1 MTRAERHKAIVK
13 RRIFIAVC
21 VCILAALILLIA
33 FVIKS
38 AFGGKKTDGSDVSQ
52 GSSSAAGEIVSDVS
66 SEDPTPSYPATGPNG
81 LDANYEQL
89 LLVNAQNP
97 LPENYDYEGSL
108 TEIPTKYI
116 NGMLKQI
123 DKNVWPYMQAM
134 IDAQRATQTD
144 SKNWLYVRSPYRSYK
159 TQKML
164 FDNETKKWLATGL
177 SSEAAEAKAAT
188 VVTRPGTSEHNTGF
202 SADFNIAEDSFES
215 TPMFTWM
222 QEHAADYGFVLRFP
236 KDKQEKTG
244 IVYESWHYRYVG
256 EEAAKFMKENNLCLE
271 EFVEL
276 AKAQQEQEALKEA
289 EME

>member
-21 VCILAALILLIA
+21 LCVLLALAALIA
-33 FVIKS
+33 FVVKS

-97 LPENYDYEGSL
+97 LPENYDYEGNL

-134 IDAQRATQTD
+134 IDAQRAAETNP
-144 SKNWLYVRSPYRSYK
+144 KNWLYVRSPYRSYA

-164 FDNETKKWLATGL
+164 FTQETNKWLKTGL
-177 SSEAAEAKAAT
+177 SSEEAEAKAAT
-188 VVTRPGTSEHNTGF
+188 VVTRRAQHRLF
-202 SADFNIAEDSFES
+202 S
-215 TPMFTWM
+215 
-222 QEHAADYGFVLRFP
+222 RF
-236 KDKQEKTG
+236 QHCG
-244 IVYESWHYRYVG
+244 G
-256 EEAAKFMKENNLCLE
+256 
-271 EFVEL
+271 
-276 AKAQQEQEALKEA
+276 
-289 EME
+289 

>member
-21 VCILAALILLIA
+21 LCILLALAVLIA
-33 FVIKS
+33 FVVKS
-38 AFGGKKTDGSDVSQ
+38 ALGGKKGGSSGASQ
-52 GSSSAAGEIVSDVS
+52 GSSTVNESVSDVQ

-81 LDANYEQL
+81 LDANFSQL

-97 LPENYDYEGSL
+97 LPENYDYEGNL

-134 IDAQRATQTD
+134 IDAQRAAETD
-144 SKNWLYVRSPYRSYK
+144 PKNWLYVRSPYRSYA

-164 FDNETKKWLATGL
+164 FTQETDKWLKKGL
-177 SSEAAEAKAAT
+177 SSEEAEAKAAT

-236 KDKQEKTG
+236 KDKQEITG
-244 IVYESWHYRYVG
+244 ITYESWHYRFVG
-256 EEAAKFMKENNLCLE
+256 INNAKEMNRLNMCLE
-271 EFVEL
+271 EYVEYM
-276 AKAQQEQEALKEA
+276 KNKKK
-289 EME
+289 

>member
-21 VCILAALILLIA
+21 LCVLLALAVLIA
-33 FVIKS
+33 FVVKS
-38 AFGGKKTDGSDVSQ
+38 VFGGKKGGSSGASQ
-52 GSSSAAGEIVSDVS
+52 GSSTVNESVSDVQ

-123 DKNVWPYMQAM
+123 DKDVWPYMQAM
-134 IDAQRATQTD
+134 IDAQRAAETNP
-144 SKNWLYVRSPYRSYK
+144 KNWLYVRSPYRSYS

-164 FDNETKKWLATGL
+164 FTQETNKWLKTGL
-177 SSEAAEAKAAT
+177 SSEEAETKAAT

-236 KDKQEKTG
+236 KDKQEITG
-244 IVYESWHYRYVG
+244 ITYESWHYRFVG
-256 EEAAKFMKENNLCLE
+256 INNAKEMNRLNMCLE
-271 EFVEL
+271 EYVEYMNN
-276 AKAQQEQEALKEA
+276 KKK
-289 EME
+289 

>member
-21 VCILAALILLIA
+21 LCVLLALAVLIA
-33 FVIKS
+33 FVVKS
-38 AFGGKKTDGSDVSQ
+38 AFGGKKGGSSGASQ
-52 GSSSAAGEIVSDVS
+52 GSSTVNESVSDVQ

-81 LDANYEQL
+81 LDANYSQL

-97 LPENYDYEGSL
+97 LPENYDYEGNL
-108 TEIPTKYI
+108 TEMPTKYI

-123 DKNVWPYMQAM
+123 DKDVWPYMQAM
-134 IDAQRATQTD
+134 IDAQRAAETNL
-144 SKNWLYVRSPYRSYK
+144 KNWLYVRSPYRSYS

-164 FDNETKKWLATGL
+164 FTQETNKWLKTGL
-177 SSEAAEAKAAT
+177 SSEEAEAKAAT

-215 TPMFTWM
+215 TAMFTWM

-236 KDKQEKTG
+236 KDKQEITG
-244 IVYESWHYRYVG
+244 ITYESWHYRFVG
-256 EEAAKFMKENNLCLE
+256 INNAKEMNRLNMCLE
-271 EFVEL
+271 EYVEYMNN
-276 AKAQQEQEALKEA
+276 KKK
-289 EME
+289 

>member
-21 VCILAALILLIA
+21 LCVLLALAVLIA
-33 FVIKS
+33 FVVKS
-38 AFGGKKTDGSDVSQ
+38 AFGGKKGGSSGASQ
-52 GSSSAAGEIVSDVS
+52 GSSTVNESVSDVQ

-81 LDANYEQL
+81 LDANFSQL

-97 LPENYDYEGSL
+97 LPENYDYEGNL
-108 TEIPTKYI
+108 TEMPTKYI

-123 DKNVWPYMQAM
+123 DKDVWPYMQAM
-134 IDAQRATQTD
+134 IDAQRAAEMNP
-144 SKNWLYVRSPYRSYK
+144 KNWLYVRSPYRSYS

-164 FDNETKKWLATGL
+164 FTQETNKWLKTGL
-177 SSEAAEAKAAT
+177 SSEEAETKAAT

-215 TPMFTWM
+215 TAMFTWM

-236 KDKQEKTG
+236 KDKQEITG
-244 IVYESWHYRYVG
+244 ITYESWHYRFVG
-256 EEAAKFMKENNLCLE
+256 INNAKEMNRLNMCLE
-271 EFVEL
+271 EYVEYMNN
-276 AKAQQEQEALKEA
+276 KKK
-289 EME
+289 

>member
-21 VCILAALILLIA
+21 LCILLALAVLIA
-33 FVIKS
+33 FVVKS
-38 AFGGKKTDGSDVSQ
+38 AFGGKKGGSSGASQ
-52 GSSSAAGEIVSDVS
+52 GSSTVNESVSDVQ

-81 LDANYEQL
+81 LDANFSQL

-97 LPENYDYEGSL
+97 LPEDYDYEGNL

-134 IDAQRATQTD
+134 IDAQRAAETD
-144 SKNWLYVRSPYRSYK
+144 PKNWLYVRSPYRSYA

-164 FDNETKKWLATGL
+164 FTQETDKWLKTGL
-177 SSEAAEAKAAT
+177 SSEEAEAKAAT

-215 TPMFTWM
+215 TAMFTWM

-236 KDKQEKTG
+236 KDKQEITG
-244 IVYESWHYRYVG
+244 ITYESWHYRFVG
-256 EEAAKFMKENNLCLE
+256 INNAKEMNRLNMCLE
-271 EFVEL
+271 EYVEYMNN
-276 AKAQQEQEALKEA
+276 KKK
-289 EME
+289 

>member
-21 VCILAALILLIA
+21 LCILLALAVLIA
-33 FVIKS
+33 FVVKS
-38 AFGGKKTDGSDVSQ
+38 ALGGKKGGSSGASQ
-52 GSSSAAGEIVSDVS
+52 GSSTVNESVSDVQ

-81 LDANYEQL
+81 LDANFSQL

-97 LPENYDYEGSL
+97 LPENYDYEGNL

-134 IDAQRATQTD
+134 IDAQRETETD
-144 SKNWLYVRSPYRSYK
+144 SKNWLYVRSPYRSYA

-164 FDNETKKWLATGL
+164 FTQETNKWLKTGL
-177 SSEAAEAKAAT
+177 SSEEAETKAAT

-215 TPMFTWM
+215 TAMFTWM
-222 QEHAADYGFVLRFP
+222 HN
-236 KDKQEKTG
+236 K
-244 IVYESWHYRYVG
+244 
-256 EEAAKFMKENNLCLE
+256 
-271 EFVEL
+271 
-276 AKAQQEQEALKEA
+276 
-289 EME
+289 

>member
-21 VCILAALILLIA
+21 LCVLALLVLLIV
-33 FVIKS
+33 FVLKA
-38 AFGGKKTDGSDVSQ
+38 AFGDKKGGSSDVLQ
-52 GSSSAAGEIVSDVS
+52 GSSTVSESVSDVS

-97 LPENYDYEGSL
+97 LPENYDYEGNL

-123 DKNVWPYMQAM
+123 DKDVWPYMQAM
-134 IDAQRATQTD
+134 IDAQRETQTD
-144 SKNWLYVRSPYRSYK
+144 SKNWLYVRSPYRSYS

-164 FDNETKKWLATGL
+164 FTQETGKWLKAGL
-177 SSEAAEAKAAT
+177 SSEEAETKAAT
-188 VVTRPGTSEHNTGF
+188 IVTRPGTSEHNTGF

-236 KDKQEKTG
+236 KGKESITG
-244 IVYESWHYRYVG
+244 ITYESWHYRFVG
-256 EEAAKFMKENNLCLE
+256 INNAKEMNRLNMCLE
-271 EFVEL
+271 EYVEYMNN
-276 AKAQQEQEALKEA
+276 KKK
-289 EME
+289 

>member
-1 MTRAERHKAIVK
+1 M
-13 RRIFIAVC
+13 
-21 VCILAALILLIA
+21 
-33 FVIKS
+33 
-38 AFGGKKTDGSDVSQ
+38 
-52 GSSSAAGEIVSDVS
+52 
-66 SEDPTPSYPATGPNG
+66 
-81 LDANYEQL
+81 DANYEQL

-116 NGMLKQI
+116 NGILKQI

-164 FDNETKKWLATGL
+164 FDQETKKWLKDGL

-244 IVYESWHYRYVG
+244 IVYESWHYRFVG
-256 EEAAKFMKENNLCLE
+256 INNAKEMNRLNMCLE
-271 EFVEL
+271 EYVEYVNS
-276 AKAQQEQEALKEA
+276 KKK
-289 EME
+289 

>member
-21 VCILAALILLIA
+21 LCILLALAVLIA
-33 FVIKS
+33 FVVKS
-38 AFGGKKTDGSDVSQ
+38 ALSGKKGGSSGSSQ
-52 GSSSAAGEIVSDVS
+52 GSSTVNESVSDVQ

-81 LDANYEQL
+81 LDANFSQL

-97 LPENYDYEGSL
+97 LPEDYDYEGNL

-134 IDAQRATQTD
+134 IDAQRAAETD
-144 SKNWLYVRSPYRSYK
+144 PKNWLYVRSPYRSYA

-164 FDNETKKWLATGL
+164 FTQETNKWLKTGL
-177 SSEAAEAKAAT
+177 SSEEAEAKAAT

-236 KDKQEKTG
+236 KDKQEITG
-244 IVYESWHYRYVG
+244 ITYESWHYRFVG
-256 EEAAKFMKENNLCLE
+256 INNAKEMNRLNMCLE
-271 EFVEL
+271 EYVEYVNS
-276 AKAQQEQEALKEA
+276 KKK
-289 EME
+289 

>member
-1 MTRAERHKAIVK
+1 MTNKESIKKMTRAERHKAIVK

-21 VCILAALILLIA
+21 LCVLALLVLLIV
-33 FVIKS
+33 FVLKA
-38 AFGGKKTDGSDVSQ
+38 AFGDKKGGSSDVLQ
-52 GSSSAAGEIVSDVS
+52 GSSTVSESVSDVS

-97 LPENYDYEGSL
+97 LPENYDYEGNL

-123 DKNVWPYMQAM
+123 DKDVWPYMQAM
-134 IDAQRATQTD
+134 IDAQRETQTD
-144 SKNWLYVRSPYRSYK
+144 SKNWLYVRSPYRSYS

-164 FDNETKKWLATGL
+164 FTQETGKWLKAGL
-177 SSEAAEAKAAT
+177 SSEEAETKAAT
-188 VVTRPGTSEHNTGF
+188 IVTRPGTSEHNTGF

-236 KDKQEKTG
+236 KGKESITG
-244 IVYESWHYRYVG
+244 ITYESWHYRFVG
-256 EEAAKFMKENNLCLE
+256 INNAKEMNRLNMCLE
-271 EFVEL
+271 EYVEYMNN
-276 AKAQQEQEALKEA
+276 KKK
-289 EME
+289 

>member
-21 VCILAALILLIA
+21 LCVLLALAVLIA
-33 FVIKS
+33 FIVKS
-38 AFGGKKTDGSDVSQ
+38 AFGGKKGGSSGASQ
-52 GSSSAAGEIVSDVS
+52 GSSTVNESVSDVQ

-97 LPENYDYEGSL
+97 LPENYDYEGNL
-108 TEIPTKYI
+108 IEMPTKYI

-134 IDAQRATQTD
+134 IDAQRAAETNP
-144 SKNWLYVRSPYRSYK
+144 KNWLYVRSPYRSYA

-164 FDNETKKWLATGL
+164 FTQETNKWLKTGL
-177 SSEAAEAKAAT
+177 SSEEAEAKAAT

-215 TPMFTWM
+215 TAMFTWM

-236 KDKQEKTG
+236 KDKQEITG
-244 IVYESWHYRYVG
+244 ITYESWHYRFVG
-256 EEAAKFMKENNLCLE
+256 INNAKEMNRLNMCLE
-271 EFVEL
+271 EYVEYMNN
-276 AKAQQEQEALKEA
+276 KKK
-289 EME
+289 

>member
-21 VCILAALILLIA
+21 LCILLALAVLIA
-33 FVIKS
+33 FVVKS
-38 AFGGKKTDGSDVSQ
+38 ALGGKKGGSSGASQ
-52 GSSSAAGEIVSDVS
+52 GSSTVNESVSDVQ

-97 LPENYDYEGSL
+97 LPENYDYEGNL

-134 IDAQRATQTD
+134 IDAQRAAETNP
-144 SKNWLYVRSPYRSYK
+144 KNWLYVRSPYRSYA

-164 FDNETKKWLATGL
+164 FTQETNKWLKTGL
-177 SSEAAEAKAAT
+177 SSEKAEAKAAT

-236 KDKQEKTG
+236 KDKQEITG
-244 IVYESWHYRYVG
+244 ITYESWHYRFVG
-256 EEAAKFMKENNLCLE
+256 INNAKEMNRLNMCLE
-271 EFVEL
+271 EYVEYM
-276 AKAQQEQEALKEA
+276 KNKKK
-289 EME
+289 

>member
-21 VCILAALILLIA
+21 LCVLLALAVLIVFI
-33 FVIKS
+33 VKS
-38 AFGGKKTDGSDVSQ
+38 AFGGKKGGGSGASQ
-52 GSSSAAGEIVSDVS
+52 GSSTVNESVSDVQ

-97 LPENYDYEGSL
+97 LPENYDYEGNL
-108 TEIPTKYI
+108 IEMPTKYI

-134 IDAQRATQTD
+134 IDAQRAAETNP
-144 SKNWLYVRSPYRSYK
+144 KNWLYVRSPYRSYA

-164 FDNETKKWLATGL
+164 FTQETNKWLKTGL
-177 SSEAAEAKAAT
+177 SSEEAEAKAAT

-236 KDKQEKTG
+236 KDKQEITG
-244 IVYESWHYRYVG
+244 ITYESWHYRFVG
-256 EEAAKFMKENNLCLE
+256 INNAKEMNRLNMCLE
-271 EFVEL
+271 EYVEYMNN
-276 AKAQQEQEALKEA
+276 KKK
-289 EME
+289 

>member
-21 VCILAALILLIA
+21 LCVLLALAVLIA
-33 FVIKS
+33 FVVKS
-38 AFGGKKTDGSDVSQ
+38 ALGGKKGGSSGASQ
-52 GSSSAAGEIVSDVS
+52 GNSTVNESVSDVQ

-81 LDANYEQL
+81 LDANFSQL

-97 LPENYDYEGSL
+97 LPENYDYEGNL
-108 TEIPTKYI
+108 TEMPTKYI

-123 DKNVWPYMQAM
+123 DKDVWPYMQAM
-134 IDAQRATQTD
+134 IDAQRAAETD
-144 SKNWLYVRSPYRSYK
+144 PKNWLYVRSPYRSYA

-164 FDNETKKWLATGL
+164 FTQETNKWLKTGL
-177 SSEAAEAKAAT
+177 SSEEAETKAAT

-215 TPMFTWM
+215 TAMFTWM

-236 KDKQEKTG
+236 KDKQEITG
-244 IVYESWHYRYVG
+244 ITYESWHYRFVG
-256 EEAAKFMKENNLCLE
+256 INNAKEMNRLNMCLE
-271 EFVEL
+271 EYVEYMNN
-276 AKAQQEQEALKEA
+276 KKK
-289 EME
+289 

>member
-21 VCILAALILLIA
+21 LCILLALAVLIA
-33 FVIKS
+33 FVVKS
-38 AFGGKKTDGSDVSQ
+38 ALGGKKGGSSGASQ
-52 GSSSAAGEIVSDVS
+52 GSSTVNESVSDVQ

-97 LPENYDYEGSL
+97 LPENYDYEGNL

-134 IDAQRATQTD
+134 IDAQRAAETD
-144 SKNWLYVRSPYRSYK
+144 PKNWLYVRSPYRSYA

-164 FDNETKKWLATGL
+164 FTQETNKWLKTGL
-177 SSEAAEAKAAT
+177 SSEKAEAKAAT

-236 KDKQEKTG
+236 KDKQEITG
-244 IVYESWHYRYVG
+244 ITYESWHYRFVG
-256 EEAAKFMKENNLCLE
+256 INNAKEMNRLNMCLE
-271 EFVEL
+271 EYVEYM
-276 AKAQQEQEALKEA
+276 KNKKK
-289 EME
+289 

>member
-21 VCILAALILLIA
+21 LCVLLALAVLIVFI
-33 FVIKS
+33 VKS
-38 AFGGKKTDGSDVSQ
+38 AFGGKKGGGSGASQ
-52 GSSSAAGEIVSDVS
+52 GSSTVNESVSDVQ

-134 IDAQRATQTD
+134 IDAQRAAETNP
-144 SKNWLYVRSPYRSYK
+144 KNWLYVRSPYRSYA

-164 FDNETKKWLATGL
+164 FTQETNKWLKTGL
-177 SSEAAEAKAAT
+177 SSEEAEAKAAT

-236 KDKQEKTG
+236 KDKQEITG
-244 IVYESWHYRYVG
+244 ITYESWHYRFVG
-256 EEAAKFMKENNLCLE
+256 INNAKEMNRLNMCLE
-271 EFVEL
+271 EYVEYMNN
-276 AKAQQEQEALKEA
+276 KKK
-289 EME
+289 

>member
-1 MTRAERHKAIVK
+1 M
-13 RRIFIAVC
+13 
-21 VCILAALILLIA
+21 
-33 FVIKS
+33 
-38 AFGGKKTDGSDVSQ
+38 
-52 GSSSAAGEIVSDVS
+52 
-66 SEDPTPSYPATGPNG
+66 
-81 LDANYEQL
+81 DANYEQL

-134 IDAQRATQTD
+134 IDAQRAAETNP
-144 SKNWLYVRSPYRSYK
+144 KNWLYVRSPYRSYS

-164 FDNETKKWLATGL
+164 FTQETNKWLKTGL
-177 SSEAAEAKAAT
+177 SSEEAEAKAAT

-215 TPMFTWM
+215 TAMFTWM

-236 KDKQEKTG
+236 KDKQEITG
-244 IVYESWHYRYVG
+244 ITYESWHYRFVG
-256 EEAAKFMKENNLCLE
+256 INNAKEMNRLNMCLE
-271 EFVEL
+271 EYVEYMNN
-276 AKAQQEQEALKEA
+276 KKK
-289 EME
+289 

>member
-21 VCILAALILLIA
+21 LCVLLALAVLIA
-33 FVIKS
+33 FIVKS
-38 AFGGKKTDGSDVSQ
+38 AFGGKKGGSSGASQ
-52 GSSSAAGEIVSDVS
+52 GSSTVNESVSDVQ

-97 LPENYDYEGSL
+97 LPENYDYEGNL
-108 TEIPTKYI
+108 IEMPTKYI

-134 IDAQRATQTD
+134 IDAQRVAETNP
-144 SKNWLYVRSPYRSYK
+144 KNWLYVRSPYRSYA

-164 FDNETKKWLATGL
+164 FTQETNKWLKTGL
-177 SSEAAEAKAAT
+177 SSEEAEAKAAT

-236 KDKQEKTG
+236 KDKQEITG
-244 IVYESWHYRYVG
+244 ITYESWHYRFVG
-256 EEAAKFMKENNLCLE
+256 INNAKEMNRLNMCLE
-271 EFVEL
+271 EYVEYMNN
-276 AKAQQEQEALKEA
+276 KKK
-289 EME
+289 

>member
-21 VCILAALILLIA
+21 LCILLALAVLIA
-33 FVIKS
+33 FVVKS
-38 AFGGKKTDGSDVSQ
+38 ALGGKKGGSSGASQ
-52 GSSSAAGEIVSDVS
+52 GSSTVNESVSDVQ

-81 LDANYEQL
+81 LDANFSQL

-134 IDAQRATQTD
+134 IDAQRAAETNP
-144 SKNWLYVRSPYRSYK
+144 KNWLYVRSPYRSYA

-164 FDNETKKWLATGL
+164 FTQETDKWLKKGL
-177 SSEAAEAKAAT
+177 SSEEAETKAAT

-236 KDKQEKTG
+236 KDKQEITG
-244 IVYESWHYRYVG
+244 ITYESWHYRFVG
-256 EEAAKFMKENNLCLE
+256 INNAKEMNRLNMCLE
-271 EFVEL
+271 EYVEYMNN
-276 AKAQQEQEALKEA
+276 KKK
-289 EME
+289 